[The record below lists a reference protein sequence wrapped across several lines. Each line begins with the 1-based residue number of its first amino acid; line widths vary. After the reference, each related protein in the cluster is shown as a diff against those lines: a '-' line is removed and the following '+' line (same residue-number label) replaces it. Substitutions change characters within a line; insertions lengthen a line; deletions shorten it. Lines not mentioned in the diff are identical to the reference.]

1 MRAERAPPLRVLQAI
16 RAPLQAGAER
26 VDPPVLQ
33 PLGLV
38 LDLLGEAMRTR
49 LFTVGG
55 EGAEDACLRP
65 DFTVAVA
72 REHLA
77 RGVSTGRYLYEGPA
91 FRAAPAGSAG
101 VVPRPQEFLQMGV
114 ERIGGEA
121 SERDDAEIATAAFRA
136 AEAGGRRDLT
146 LVMGELG
153 LFDAFC
159 EGLGVTAPVRARL
172 KLRLGAGEAFQAE
185 LERVPPA
192 SDGGGLAAVLA
203 GLSPEAAAGVLE
215 ELWAMAG
222 VTPVGGRSAAE
233 IAGRLAGRERG
244 GAGVT
249 DSQAALIA
257 RWVEIGGE
265 PLAAIAQA
273 MVLSRRAGVD
283 LHGRLEACARRVAA
297 LATAGVGLERMR
309 LEFGWGRPFG
319 YYDGFLFEVRSDALP
334 EDAPVAA
341 GGRYDGLL
349 GRLQPG
355 AGATAVGCMVRPARA
370 WAGSGPG
377 GAT

>member
-1 MRAERAPPLRVLQAI
+1 MTPEQAPPPRVLQAI

-26 VDPPVLQ
+26 IDPPVLQ
-33 PLGLV
+33 PLGLM

-77 RGVSTGRYLYEGPA
+77 RGVSSGRYLYEGPA
-91 FRAAPAGSAG
+91 FRAAPAGAAR
-101 VVPRPQEFLQMGV
+101 PREFLQLGV
-114 ERIGGEA
+114 ERIGGQA
-121 SERDDAEIATAAFRA
+121 PERDDAEVAAAAFRA
-136 AEAGGRRDLT
+136 CEAGGRKDLT

-159 EGLGVTAPVRARL
+159 AGLGVAPEVRARL
-172 KLRLGAGEAFQAE
+172 KRRLGAAEAFRAE
-185 LERVPPA
+185 LDRTPTA
-192 SDGGGLAAVLA
+192 AAGGPLA
-203 GLSPEAAAGVLE
+203 GLLAELSPEAAAGVLE
-215 ELWAMAG
+215 ELWAIGG
-222 VTPVGGRSAAE
+222 VTPVGGRSAAD
-233 IAGRLAGRERG
+233 IAGRLAQRGRS
-244 GAGVT
+244 AGVSN
-249 DSQAALIA
+249 SQAALIT
-257 RWVEIGGE
+257 RWIEIGGE

-297 LATAGVGLERMR
+297 LATAGLGLERMR
-309 LEFGWGRPFG
+309 LDFGFGRPFG
-319 YYDGFLFEVRSDALP
+319 YYDGFLFEVRSAALP
-334 EDAPVAA
+334 EDAPVGA

-349 GRLQPG
+349 ARLEPG
-355 AGATAVGCMVRPARA
+355 ADAPAVGCMVRPARA
-370 WAGSGPG
+370 WFGAG
-377 GAT
+377 A

>member
-1 MRAERAPPLRVLQAI
+1 MRAERAPPPRVLQAI

-33 PLGLV
+33 PLGVV
-38 LDLLGEAMRTR
+38 LDLLGEGMRTR

-77 RGVSTGRYLYEGPA
+77 RGVSSGRYLYEGPA
-91 FRAAPAGSAG
+91 FRAAVAGSE
-101 VVPRPQEFLQMGV
+101 RPQEFLQLGV

-121 SERDDAEIATAAFRA
+121 SERDDAEIATAAWRA
-136 AEAGGRRDLT
+136 CEAGGRTDLQ

-153 LFDAFC
+153 LFDSFC
-159 EGLGVTAPVRARL
+159 AGLGVEPGLRARL
-172 KLRLGAGEAFQAE
+172 RLRLGDREAFRVE
-185 LERVPPA
+185 LDRTPA
-192 SDGGGLAAVLA
+192 ARADGGLARLLA
-203 GLSPEAAAGVLE
+203 GLSPDAAAGVLQ
-215 ELWAMAG
+215 ELWAVTG

-233 IAGRLAGRERG
+233 IAGRLAERG
-244 GAGVT
+244 RTAGVSA
-249 DSQAALIA
+249 SQAALIN
-257 RWVEIGGE
+257 RWVDIGGE

-319 YYDGFLFEVRSDALP
+319 YYDGFLFEVRSGALP
-334 EDAPVAA
+334 KDTPVAA

-355 AGATAVGCMVRPARA
+355 ADATAVGCMVRPGRA
-370 WAGSGPG
+370 WSGTGSG
-377 GAT
+377 A

>member
-1 MRAERAPPLRVLQAI
+1 VLQAI

-77 RGVSTGRYLYEGPA
+77 RGASSGRYLYEGPA
-91 FRAAPAGSAG
+91 FRAAPAGDE
-101 VVPRPQEFLQMGV
+101 RPQEFLQVGV

-121 SERDDAEIATAAFRA
+121 AERDDAEIAIAAFRA
-136 AEAGGRRDLT
+136 CEAGGRTDLRI
-146 LVMGELG
+146 VMGELG

-159 EGLGVTAPVRARL
+159 TGLGVASEVRARL
-172 KLRLGAGEAFQAE
+172 RRRLGAAEAFRAE
-185 LERVPPA
+185 LDRTPGPGTA
-192 SDGGGLAAVLA
+192 GGLAELLA
-203 GLSPEAAAGVLE
+203 GLSPEAAAEVLE
-215 ELWAMAG
+215 ELWSMTG

-233 IAGRLAGRERG
+233 IAGRLAQRGRT
-244 GAGVT
+244 AGVSN
-249 DSQAALIA
+249 SQAALIA

-297 LATAGVGLERMR
+297 LATAGIGLERMR
-309 LEFGWGRPFG
+309 LDFGFGRPFG
-319 YYDGFLFEVRSDALP
+319 YYDGFLFEVRSAALA
-334 EDAPVAA
+334 EDAPLAA

-355 AGATAVGCMVRPARA
+355 ADAAAVGCMVRPSRA
-370 WAGSGPG
+370 WLGG
-377 GAT
+377 GA